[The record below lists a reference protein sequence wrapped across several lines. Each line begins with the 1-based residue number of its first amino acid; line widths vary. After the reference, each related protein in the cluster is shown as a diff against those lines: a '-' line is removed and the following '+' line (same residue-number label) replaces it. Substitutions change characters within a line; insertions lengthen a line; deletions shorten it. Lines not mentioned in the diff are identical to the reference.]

1 MDRQSMLATIC
12 EQYADMRSERPCVGN
27 IKCTWKPDFKYQ
39 KDMMTGTKWTEEEN
53 AKVVANFPQKS
64 DKEIG
69 RIVFR
74 TAGSVREQR
83 RKLNLKRKRVW
94 M

>member
-1 MDRQSMLATIC
+1 MLATIC
-12 EQYADMRSERPCVGN
+12 EQYANMRSERPCVGDV
-27 IKCTWKPDFKYQ
+27 KCTWKPDFEYSR
-39 KDMMTGTKWTEEEN
+39 DMRTWTKWTEEEN
-53 AKVVANFPQKS
+53 QAIIDNFPQKS

-74 TAGSVREQR
+74 TADAIREQR